1 MNDKMMSIMEH
12 LDELK
17 KRMLRVFLLAL
28 VLSIISLFFY
38 KQIFDFFIVNIE
50 SIIQDNGGVIAIQR
64 ITEGWVVAAKLA
76 ITFGVILTLP
86 YFLWELSMFFKP
98 GLKQNEKKYIFIL
111 IPFSLISFG
120 TGALF
125 AYIVVI
131 PRLVNFLI
139 KLSKDIGEP
148 VIMVGPLVS
157 QIVTFIFW
165 LGLVF
170 ELPIIM
176 FLLAKIRL
184 INYDSLRRFR
194 RWMILLAFIFGAL
207 ITPTDPISQIIVA
220 IPVLLLFEIGMF
232 LVKIGEK

>member
-1 MNDKMMSIMEH
+1 M
-12 LDELK
+12 K
-17 KRMLRVFLLAL
+17 K
-28 VLSIISLFFY
+28 
-38 KQIFDFFIVNIE
+38 NI
-50 SIIQDNGGVIAIQR
+50 
-64 ITEGWVVAAKLA
+64 
-76 ITFGVILTLP
+76 
-86 YFLWELSMFFKP
+86 Y
-98 GLKQNEKKYIFIL
+98 
-111 IPFSLISFG
+111 FG

-157 QIVTFIFW
+157 QVVTFIFW

-220 IPVLLLFEIGMF
+220 IPVMLLFEIGMF

>member
-1 MNDKMMSIMEH
+1 
-12 LDELK
+12 
-17 KRMLRVFLLAL
+17 
-28 VLSIISLFFY
+28 
-38 KQIFDFFIVNIE
+38 
-50 SIIQDNGGVIAIQR
+50 
-64 ITEGWVVAAKLA
+64 
-76 ITFGVILTLP
+76 
-86 YFLWELSMFFKP
+86 MFFKP

-157 QIVTFIFW
+157 QVVTFIFW

-220 IPVLLLFEIGMF
+220 IPVMLLFEIGMF